1 MWAQLQDPGES
12 PPGYSS
18 TYKVIYSPVISLW
31 MCIAHTFAFMTF
43 CVHCYQAEVMNV
55 ALICFH
61 QMQGWIKF
69 HHMVMVRNT
78 ALVFLACV
86 FFFWKL
92 AACIN
97 DVSWCIYRNQTFA
110 ESIYSNMSILASSLI
125 DTNMKVWRV
134 LAAGEEGGSVG
145 GTLRGKEELLLLG
158 FSAALLDFIWGG
170 NLTRDLPLRSSAF
183 RVFILDGSTQWNI
196 LSGCGLDDLPQIFS
210 CTRDCQMWY
219 DK

>member
-1 MWAQLQDPGES
+1 
-12 PPGYSS
+12 
-18 TYKVIYSPVISLW
+18 

-61 QMQGWIKF
+61 LMQGWIKF
-69 HHMVMVRNT
+69 HHMAMVRNT
-78 ALVFLACV
+78 ALACV

-125 DTNMKVWRV
+125 DTNMKVILV
-134 LAAGEEGGSVG
+134 YSKMKQSCLSFTSVSNQDRFQLEIRSQCPLT
-145 GTLRGKEELLLLG
+145 GTLWSNNTIFHAVSSLCEGWWEMRLPRSCADCHWRSFFGH
-158 FSAALLDFIWGG
+158 
-170 NLTRDLPLRSSAF
+170 NLPFQKPHFD
-183 RVFILDGSTQWNI
+183 
-196 LSGCGLDDLPQIFS
+196 
-210 CTRDCQMWY
+210 
-219 DK
+219 